1 MKTITQKIVSVLIL
15 IILPFNVV
23 SVIIAGYSIGNAR
36 QQTTSSLQ
44 SVLELAVQQMDNRI
58 SATNDF
64 FYNLGQTQTDFRLYR
79 MQGERD
85 SELVLAESSLARY
98 LNTFAE
104 NSAFADALFWDSA
117 AYDRFYI
124 SMDSLQNDKC
134 RETSECK
141 AVLRDFLE
149 QNEKTGYIRW
159 ESVEIDGMF
168 WLLKTYTQGD
178 FRYGSMLSL
187 DEVAY
192 DLQQNSAYEGV
203 KVVFSTDDAQLP
215 EEKGMLCVS
224 SDSRNASVRVWMSV
238 PEKESYANL
247 SLLQILCFGLIFLYI
262 LLIPFL
268 IYLIHRMIIRPL
280 RDVGGAL
287 EHLRNGE
294 QDYRI
299 VTTTSTAE
307 FAELNET
314 FNSMADNIRELKI
327 ANYEKELERQRMELR
342 NLQLQIRPHFLMNMF
357 NLLYS
362 FAQIESYQS
371 IQKLALYLSEH
382 FRYLFQSGRDLQPF
396 SRELDL
402 IRKYME
408 IAAMRYPDCCEIV
421 YEIDPEVLE
430 AEVPPFLIH
439 NFVENIFK
447 HIVDYDR
454 KIHLRL
460 EAYAEGDEAIFMIAD
475 DGPGMPPQMAE
486 DINRGIFNVRKDD
499 RVHVGIENS
508 WRRIQYFYGGK
519 GSLTVESEL
528 GEGTC
533 FTITVPIRK
542 EKEE

>member
-1 MKTITQKIVSVLIL
+1 MRTITQKVVFILIL

-23 SVIIAGYSIGNAR
+23 SLIIAGYSIRNAR
-36 QQTTSSLQ
+36 QQTIASMQ

-64 FYNLGQTQTDFRLYR
+64 FYNLDQTQTDFRLYR

-85 SELVLAESSLARY
+85 NELVLAESSLARY

-134 RETSECK
+134 RQTSECK
-141 AVLRDFLE
+141 AVLRDYLE

-159 ESVEIDGMF
+159 EFVEIDGMF
-168 WLLKTYTQGD
+168 WLLKTWAQGD
-178 FRYGSMLSL
+178 FCYGSMLSL

-203 KVVFSTDDAQLP
+203 KIVFGTDDAQIP
-215 EEKGMLCVS
+215 EEKGMLRVS
-224 SDSRNASVRVWMSV
+224 SDSRNADVRVWMSV

-247 SLLQILCFGLIFLYI
+247 SLLQILCFGFIFLYI

-294 QDYRI
+294 QEYRI
-299 VTTTSTAE
+299 GTTTSTVE

-314 FNSMADNIRELKI
+314 FNSMADNIRDLKI
-327 ANYEKELERQRMELR
+327 ANYEKELERQRIELR

-430 AEVPPFLIH
+430 VEVPPFLIH

-454 KIHLRL
+454 KIHLRI
-460 EAYAEGDEAIFMIAD
+460 EAYTEGDEAIFMIAD

-486 DINRGIFNVRKDD
+486 DINHGVFHVQKDD
-499 RVHVGIENS
+499 RVHVGLENS
-508 WRRIQYFYGGK
+508 WRRIRYFYGGK

-533 FTITVPIRK
+533 FTVTVPVRK